1 VYREIRPGLSMACS
15 KSSPRALLWA
25 LGAALTLML
34 LVSAS
39 STASA
44 FDLGGYKAR
53 AEATLAELNAKRLAN
68 SKATLARLD
77 EMVALGIVGVRE
89 YSAHH
94 PQYAKL
100 MDAVVADSQAMKG
113 MTDVA
118 LEDKWGETGTG
129 GDAVGIPLKSLP
141 EHGQERDYIEL
152 VVGPAQ
158 QYILVKQW
166 QSTKKARWL
175 EQARGEAV
183 ELLKHLKEMQSE

>member
-1 VYREIRPGLSMACS
+1 MACS

-53 AEATLAELNAKRLAN
+53 AEATLAELNAKRLAD

-77 EMVALGIVGVRE
+77 EMIALGIVGVRE
-89 YSAHH
+89 YGAHH

-100 MDAVVADSQAMKG
+100 MDAVVANAQAMKG
-113 MTDVA
+113 MTDVE
-118 LEDKWGETGTG
+118 LENKWGETGTG
-129 GDAVGIPLKSLP
+129 GNAGKRGKSVGAAA
-141 EHGQERDYIEL
+141 D
-152 VVGPAQ
+152 
-158 QYILVKQW
+158 
-166 QSTKKARWL
+166 
-175 EQARGEAV
+175 QAGRVLA
-183 ELLKHLKEMQSE
+183 LT